1 MHPDALGSEQGE
13 AAVFEIHQSF
23 FFYHSFRND
32 ILELNKNNEGHF

>member
-23 FFYHSFRND
+23 FFYSFRND